1 MFVYNR
7 DVEEKIPVEGLHRKV
22 LAHDEGL
29 MVCEFLLEKDTL
41 LALHHHPHKQITYV
55 ISGHLR
61 YTVGDETREVG
72 DGDSVLIAPDVPHQ
86 VMVLEDTRV
95 IDVFT
100 PAREDF
106 L

>member
-1 MFVYNR
+1 MFVYNQEQPI
-7 DVEEKIPVEGLHRKV
+7 VKGAPGVNRKV

-29 MVCEFLLEKDTL
+29 MVCEFLLEKDHL
-41 LALHHHPHKQITYV
+41 LAKHSHPHKQITYV

-61 YTVGDETREVG
+61 YTVGDEVREVK
-72 DGDSVLIAPDVPHQ
+72 DGDSVLIQPDVLHE
-86 VMVLEDTRV
+86 VFVLEDTKV